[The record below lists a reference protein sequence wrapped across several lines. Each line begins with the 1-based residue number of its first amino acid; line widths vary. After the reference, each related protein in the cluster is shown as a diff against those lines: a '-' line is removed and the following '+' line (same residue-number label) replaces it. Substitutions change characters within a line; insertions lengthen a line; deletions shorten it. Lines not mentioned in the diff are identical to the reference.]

1 MDTHHDL
8 DKYQSNYTEQKK
20 ADKKERQNSMIPI
33 TKSSRK
39 CKLINSDQ
47 KMITGCL
54 GMGNWYRKAGRS
66 N

>member
-1 MDTHHDL
+1 
-8 DKYQSNYTEQKK
+8 
-20 ADKKERQNSMIPI
+20 MIPI

-39 CKLINSDQ
+39 CKLIDSDQ

-54 GMGNWYRKAGRS
+54 GMGSWYRKAGRS